1 LVLVVFAGV
10 LQGAF
15 AFEEYAQICVVI
27 QQQTHDLNV
36 SFQGGIMKRSFS
48 ENVLSVHL
56 TSVTQ
61 QEVNESCVSAACG
74 HVQQSPCVLTGN
86 RVNDC
91 WFRIQES

>member
-1 LVLVVFAGV
+1 
-10 LQGAF
+10 
-15 AFEEYAQICVVI
+15 
-27 QQQTHDLNV
+27 
-36 SFQGGIMKRSFS
+36 
-48 ENVLSVHL
+48 L